1 MCTKKRYVRKTYH
14 SVTYHSKDPLHA
26 FWSCKEVES
35 AWSSF
40 NCFHHS
46 SSPQPLNFSDFY
58 SLGFCRSRMII
69 EKKVNAILAWFLWNR
84 RNAIHFGHS
93 VHPTAN
99 IIELAGNLLQDFLA
113 AQELDP
119 MMPSPPIL
127 HQWHPPELN

>member
-1 MCTKKRYVRKTYH
+1 
-14 SVTYHSKDPLHA
+14 
-26 FWSCKEVES
+26 
-35 AWSSF
+35 
-40 NCFHHS
+40 
-46 SSPQPLNFSDFY
+46 
-58 SLGFCRSRMII
+58 MII

-93 VHPTAN
+93 VHPNAN